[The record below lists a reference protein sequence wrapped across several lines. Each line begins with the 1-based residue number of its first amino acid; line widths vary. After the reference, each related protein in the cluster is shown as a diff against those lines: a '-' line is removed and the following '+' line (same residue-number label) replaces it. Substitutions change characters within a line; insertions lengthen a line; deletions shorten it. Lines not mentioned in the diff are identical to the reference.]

1 MTLFSNISQRDND
14 TKDELTIHW
23 NNFIAGDDDAFS
35 MLYEI
40 LVRDLFSFG
49 TTFTTDRELVKD
61 CIQDTFLRLYENR
74 KKLSS
79 VDKIKIYLLTAMKYT
94 LIDAFRKQN
103 VYHEFID
110 SYNVEDTTHE
120 SQEEKMITQEYEANL
135 QNLAEKYKSALTKRQ
150 QKFIHYRFVEELNYE
165 EISKLLNINS
175 QSVAN
180 SIQRSFKKIRKIY
193 LKK

>member
-1 MTLFSNISQRDND
+1 MTLFSNISQQDND
-14 TKDELTIHW
+14 TKDKLTLYW

-35 MLYEI
+35 ILYQK

-49 TTFTTDRELVKD
+49 TTFTADRELVKD

-79 VDKIKIYLLTAMKYT
+79 IDEIKIYLLTSLKNS

-103 VYHEFID
+103 IYHEFID
-110 SYNVEDTTHE
+110 SYDVEETTHE
-120 SQEEKMITQEYEANL
+120 SQEEKMITQEYEATL
-135 QNLAEKYKSALTKRQ
+135 QNLTEKYKSALTKRQ
-150 QKFIHYRFVEELNYE
+150 QEFIHYRFVEELKYE
-165 EISKLLNINS
+165 EISKLLNINC

-180 SIQRSFKKIRKIY
+180 SLQRSFKKIRKIY